1 MCSEQTPGIL
11 PLARQLAE
19 IVGRGPHHPR
29 DGTLEL
35 QPTQTR
41 VTSLNPHAWG
51 FASREEME
59 AAFTSPN
66 DDRKDLG

>member
-1 MCSEQTPGIL
+1 MRSEQPLGIL

-19 IVGRGPHHPR
+19 IVGKGPHHPR

-35 QPTQTR
+35 EPIATR
-41 VTSLNPHAWG
+41 PVSLNPAAWG
-51 FASREEME
+51 FSSREEMD